1 MRFGLLASFFAF
13 SILTSTAIAQPG
25 SGERPKIGT
34 LLGQVVEP
42 ETKKPIPYAKVFLLN
57 VRDSSVATG
66 GLADSLGRFNISEI
80 QAGPYIAK
88 ITSFGFEPLYIDS
101 LFFSPKA
108 PQLNLGMVSM
118 APDVNQLK
126 GVDVVYV
133 EEEVI
138 AQIDKKVFSVDKQL
152 TSQGGTAL
160 DVLQNIP
167 SITIDVD
174 GNISLRGSG
183 NVTILIDGRPST
195 ITGSGRQG
203 ALVSIPASSIESIEI
218 ITNPS
223 AKYDPDGM
231 SGIINIVL
239 KKSKLKGFNGSVD
252 ISIENGLHPDSLDT
266 YDKFLGFGHNAS
278 FNLAY
283 RNKYFNVYGGYTSN
297 WYEGWRNFDQSNV
310 TFYNNDYDSLAQ
322 TRKGTHLRQ
331 GHMLKFGTDF
341 YINPKNTVGFSVNG
355 NLGREERTGNMYYYA
370 YDSVSRYDVWQ
381 RLSDDPGKKYGFD
394 AMVFWNKKFEL
405 PEHKLDFTAQYS
417 QGESTENGTYLENTY
432 SPTDLTLL
440 FPNTLNQF
448 VSTIDGNAITTI
460 QLDYFRPLVF
470 TKVVADGVVTKN
482 PGKFET
488 GAKTTIRQVSQDYY
502 QETNSV
508 ADTNLNNN
516 FNFSEQVH
524 AVYAIFGQ
532 EFKSPNKELA
542 KIKYQIGLRGEIVYI
557 TSEVDKDPVVY
568 KNSYNSLYPSLHIV
582 KPISNSTEI
591 TMSYSRRVNRP
602 NLHALN
608 PFSKY
613 TDPLNLQVGN
623 PELLPEYI
631 NSGEIGFGTYNKKLT
646 LTGSFYYR
654 YMTDMIQRVRDID
667 SAGVARVTWS
677 NVDQAQFI
685 GAELMAIY
693 KPFKWWRIMLS
704 GNLSQTYINSTSG
717 EADLNNSGF
726 SWSANMSQ
734 SFTFNKGWSGQLT
747 GFYRSPMILTQ
758 GRSQPMYSLDI
769 AVRKTFLKD
778 KMYANFKVGDIF
790 NTRQFGYYTEQPGVF
805 LSQGI
810 WKHQSRR
817 FTLSVGY
824 VFGNQDPDKRKTRRE
839 NSGGDGGDMGM

>member
-1 MRFGLLASFFAF
+1 MRFGLHAFFYSLLLF
-13 SILTSTAIAQPG
+13 STQALAQPG
-25 SGERPKIGT
+25 SGERPKIGILT
-34 LLGQVVEP
+34 GQVVEP
-42 ETKKPIPYAKVFLLN
+42 EFKKAIPYAKIFLLN

-66 GLADSLGRFNISEI
+66 GLADSLGKFSITEI
-80 QAGPYIAK
+80 PVGPYIAK
-88 ITSFGFEPLYIDS
+88 ITSFGFAPLFIDS
-101 LFFSPKA
+101 LSFSPKA
-108 PQLNLGMVSM
+108 PQLNLGVLPMSTD
-118 APDVNQLK
+118 PNQLK
-126 GVDVVYV
+126 TVDIVYQ
-133 EEEVI
+133 EEEVV

-203 ALVSIPASSIESIEI
+203 ALASIPASSIESIEI

-266 YDKFLGFGHNAS
+266 FDKFLGFGHNAS

-341 YINPKNTVGFSVNG
+341 FINPKNTIGFSVNG

-394 AMVFWNKKFEL
+394 AMVFWNKKFEK

-417 QGESTENGTYLENTY
+417 QGESTESGDYLENIY
-432 SPTDLTLL
+432 SPTDLSLL
-440 FPNTLNQF
+440 TPNSLNQY
-448 VSTIDGNAITTI
+448 VRTIDGNAITTI
-460 QLDYFRPLVF
+460 QLDYYRPLSF
-470 TKVVADGVVTKN
+470 TKNIADGVVIKN

-532 EFKSPNKELA
+532 EFQDINKEFA
-542 KIKYQIGLRGEIVYI
+542 KFKYQIGLRAEMVYI

-568 KNSYNSLYPSLHIV
+568 KNSYNSLYPSLHLV
-582 KPISNSTEI
+582 KPISKSTEI

-646 LTGSFYYR
+646 VTGSFYYR

-667 SAGVARVTWS
+667 SNGVARVTWS

-685 GAELMAIY
+685 GAELMTIY
-693 KPFKWWRIMLS
+693 KPTKWWRIMLS

-758 GRSQPMYSLDI
+758 GRSQAMYSLDI

-805 LSQGI
+805 LSEGI

-839 NSGGDGGDMGM
+839 SSGGDGDMGM